1 MQQLPRY
8 LVKNKISIIA
18 NEAGFVTEY
27 SPVYSRHVQVYKGID
42 NILQFKLLN
51 ADQKPIN
58 TNLYTPVFVAFDE
71 NKNKIIERDCTV
83 LDDGSSSIKG
93 LFQVTITEGDLLNVD
108 QQYFSY
114 TVYLVDQNNINVL
127 TYTDSHFGNNGI
139 IYVSG
144 DAFPSIIDSQE
155 VSTFTQID
163 DIWYSESMQALPA
176 INNNTALHSAA
187 IYTDNF
193 VGNVTVQSTLE
204 NQITGTTSWAD
215 IATLSFT
222 GTETEPKPANFNGV
236 FNYLRFKFTANPSNT
251 ITKILVRN

>member
-1 MQQLPRY
+1 MQLIPRY
-8 LVKNKISIIA
+8 LVNNKTTIIA

-27 SPVYSRHVQVYKGID
+27 RSVYQKHIQVYKGID

-83 LDDGSSSIKG
+83 LDDGSSASKG

-114 TVYLVDQNNINVL
+114 TVYLVDQDNINVL

-155 VSTFTQID
+155 VSTFTQIN
-163 DIWYSESMQALPA
+163 DIWYSESIQALPA
-176 INNNTALHSAA
+176 INNNTALHTAA
-187 IYTDNF
+187 VYTDNF

-204 NQITGTTSWAD
+204 NQVTGTTVWAD
-215 IATLSFT
+215 VATLSFT
-222 GTETEPKPANFNGV
+222 GTETEPKPVNFNGM
-236 FNYLRFKFTANPSNT
+236 FTYIRFMANSDPSS
-251 ITKILVRN
+251 IDKILVRN